1 MDNFKKAS
9 DRKLIN
15 DLERAALSMEPKI
28 REAFLLMIAAIQST
42 VDLKALL
49 AAVEARDVRAITNIV
64 TEKAFTGA
72 LKLYAETFQ
81 AAVQTGAAV
90 VIDNL
95 PFLPDESGNAISVRF
110 NVTNPRTASF
120 LNDYKFNKIR
130 EISLDVQETIRQVAA
145 DGILS
150 GSNPIETA
158 RNIRS
163 SIGLTESQERAVR
176 NYRRSL
182 EQLDTDALARRLR
195 DKRYDPTV
203 ARAIKEGKKLTQERI
218 DAMVQ
223 RYREKYL
230 KYRAEVIAKTESIRA
245 IQAGQQL
252 IWQQMVDE
260 GDVPEKKVRRKWI
273 TSGDLKVRNSH
284 FQIPLMNKDGVGLNE
299 PFKSPLGD
307 IMFPGDPS
315 ARAANTINCRCT
327 LVTRL
332 ETE

>member
-72 LKLYAETFQ
+72 VKLYAETFQ

-130 EISLDVQETIRQVAA
+130 EISLDVQETIRQIAA

-260 GDVPEKKVRRKWI
+260 GDVSEKKIRRKWI

>member
-1 MDNFKKAS
+1 
-9 DRKLIN
+9 
-15 DLERAALSMEPKI
+15 
-28 REAFLLMIAAIQST
+28 
-42 VDLKALL
+42 
-49 AAVEARDVRAITNIV
+49 
-64 TEKAFTGA
+64 
-72 LKLYAETFQ
+72 
-81 AAVQTGAAV
+81 
-90 VIDNL
+90 
-95 PFLPDESGNAISVRF
+95 LPDESGNAISVRF

-130 EISLDVQETIRQVAA
+130 EISLDVQETIRQIAA

-182 EQLDTDALARRLR
+182 EQLDTDALVRRLR

-260 GDVPEKKVRRKWI
+260 GDVSEKKIRRKWI

-284 FQIPLMNKDGVGLNE
+284 FQIPLINKDGVALNE

-327 LVTRL
+327 IVTRL